1 MVAGSVGRTQPGV
14 AHLRRAP
21 LDGLRAL
28 AVTAVV
34 VYHFGGGNGSILG
47 GGFLG
52 VDLFFVLSGYLI
64 TGLLVQEYRR
74 NGSIDLLA
82 FWARRLRRLLP
93 ALVLMLLA
101 VCAATWWFARPE
113 TWAALRSDVFWTL
126 AYLAN
131 WHFVAVGEDYFANY
145 VGASPLRHTW
155 SLAIEEQFYAGWPLV
170 VAGVLAL
177 GARRRPPGERGG
189 RHLMGLA
196 VVLVLLSAAAM
207 AWQYHSGSL
216 SRAYFGTD
224 GRVQQLLVGAIL
236 AMILVFRAPR
246 LRATAGAT
254 AMALL
259 LAAIVL
265 MADDSA
271 AYYRGGA
278 LLFAIAAA
286 AVIADVELN
295 PLSHLARWLS
305 WAPAVSLGRISYAVY
320 LWHWPVLVFVPAQGG
335 SGNAQWWWVQGLRVL
350 ITLALSVLSLVLVE
364 RPVLTG
370 RVPWLGQSPSRTALA
385 AVAAAAVVVAVAV
398 ASTHLPGRLQQQL
411 ADRADTP
418 CPGEALDRLV
428 ACVQQQ
434 GRTARPVLL
443 LLGDSTARALVPGL
457 RQAAL
462 LNDTTLTQAA
472 WQRCTS
478 TGLLVVPNGMRTPDD
493 AALACAA
500 QARASINKALLAYRP
515 DTVVVSEFWAH
526 HQPILLGDRMLQPG
540 STAHSAALESA
551 YVALVD
557 DAARSGGRVVF
568 IELAPPA
575 LSIGPFVAAGRPA
588 GRARQP
594 FTSRYVTGFN
604 TVLHEVARRR
614 PGLATTVSI
623 TDLLCPRGSCAALQD
638 GRVVRPDGVHVS
650 AEYSRQLAPVLLAR
664 LDSAL
669 ADLPPPA
676 APGVRR

>member
-93 ALVLMLLA
+93 ALVLMLLG

-131 WHFVAVGEDYFANY
+131 WHFVAVGEDYFAGY

-170 VAGVLAL
+170 VAGVLTL
-177 GARRRPPGERGG
+177 GARRRGG
-189 RHLMGLA
+189 RHLMGLT

-207 AWQYHSGSL
+207 AWQYDSGSL

-236 AMILVFRAPR
+236 AMILVFRTPR

-254 AMALL
+254 AMVLL
-259 LAAIVL
+259 LAAFVL
-265 MADDSA
+265 LADDSA

-295 PLSHLARWLS
+295 PLSRLARWLS

-335 SGNAQWWWVQGLRVL
+335 SGDAQWWWVQGLRVL

-370 RVPWLGQSPSRTALA
+370 RVPWLGQSPSRTAMA
-385 AVAAAAVVVAVAV
+385 AVTAAAVVVAVAV

-428 ACVQQQ
+428 DCVQQQ
-434 GRTARPVLL
+434 GSASRPVLL

-500 QARASINKALLAYRP
+500 QTRTTIRRALRDYRP

-557 DAARSGGRVVF
+557 DAAGSGGRVVF
-568 IELAPPA
+568 IELAPPG

-650 AEYSRQLAPVLLAR
+650 AEYSKQLAPVLLAR

-676 APGVRR
+676 SPGVRR